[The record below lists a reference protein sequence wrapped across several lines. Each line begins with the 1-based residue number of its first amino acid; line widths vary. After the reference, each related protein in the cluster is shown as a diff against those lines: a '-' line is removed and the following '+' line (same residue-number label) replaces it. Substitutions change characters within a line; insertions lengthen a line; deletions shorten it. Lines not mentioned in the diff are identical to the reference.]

1 MLRQSTISSGTYTS
15 MVTPNVI
22 FSPQLPAHQVI
33 NSRFGEIAVDATR
46 AVAFP
51 NGLLGMPDKN
61 HFVLA
66 NFSNQKMQQFNIL
79 QSLDD
84 LNLSFIVLPLE
95 LNNNIIETAD
105 IRGAADDLLIVV
117 DDLLVL
123 LVVSVHR
130 SPSKVRM
137 SVNARAPLFID
148 AKRKFGT
155 QYVFKDTAYKVQQ
168 ML

>member
-1 MLRQSTISSGTYTS
+1 MLRQSTISSGIFTN
-15 MVTPNVI
+15 MVVPNVI
-22 FSPQLPAHQVI
+22 FAPQLPIGEVI
-33 NSRFGEIAVDATR
+33 NSRFGEIMVDIER

-61 HFVLA
+61 HFVIA
-66 NFSNQKMQQFNIL
+66 NFNNQKMQQFNIL

-95 LNNNIIETAD
+95 INNNIIETAD
-105 IRGAADDLLIVV
+105 IHGAADDLLINY

-148 AKRKFGT
+148 VKRKFGT
-155 QYVFKDTAYKVQQ
+155 QYVLQDTSYKVQQ

>member
-1 MLRQSTISSGTYTS
+1 MLNQSIISSGAFTS
-15 MVTPNVI
+15 MVIPKVT
-22 FSPQLPAHQVI
+22 FSPQIPMGEVI
-33 NSRFGEIAVDATR
+33 NSRFGEIMVDATR

-66 NFSNQKMQQFNIL
+66 NFSNEKMQQFNIL

-84 LNLSFIVLPLE
+84 VNLAFIVLPLD
-95 LNNNIIETAD
+95 LNNAIIEIAD
-105 IRGAADDLLIVV
+105 IRGAADDLLINY

-148 AKRKFGT
+148 VKRKFGT
-155 QYVFKDTAYKVQQ
+155 QYVFKDSAYKVQQ